1 MYPELHIQTWILRKK
16 AASMIIGI
24 FMGQEICLI
33 VGQVSLSLLYWR
45 KNLQT
50 DVCGPGGDRR
60 ENSLHPG
67 QIIYGQN
74 SGRKSERMP
83 N

>member
-1 MYPELHIQTWILRKK
+1 
-16 AASMIIGI
+16 MIIGI
-24 FMGQEICLI
+24 SMGQEICLI
-33 VGQVSLSLLYWR
+33 IGQVSLNLFYWK

-50 DVCGPGGDRR
+50 DICGPGEDKR

-74 SGRKSERMP
+74 SGRKWERMP
-83 N
+83 S